1 MATSSQSV
9 SHPPCTIHQPSECQH
24 QGVAIAKIEV
34 AEAQRRIARMS
45 NWFPFVVPN
54 RMCVRFTHTH
64 THTRTSPANLLSI
77 QIRKGW
83 LETDRV
89 DNKCPTE
96 VKIYKS
102 RWAPHG
108 NAFCDVRYLS
118 EGGGRIGVDY
128 IDVSEPLL
136 ALLVHLP
143 ASTCALASTEMCFLF
158 GVSLLFL
165 CNQSGKIY

>member
-9 SHPPCTIHQPSECQH
+9 SHPPCTIHQPSGPTSGCGHCQN
-24 QGVAIAKIEV
+24 
-34 AEAQRRIARMS
+34 RS
-45 NWFPFVVPN
+45 NGSTKTYSQNVQLVSFCGTKQDVYPL
-54 RMCVRFTHTH
+54 HTH
-64 THTRTSPANLLSI
+64 TVTRTSPANLLSI
-77 QIRKGW
+77 QIRTGL

-96 VKIYKS
+96 VKINKS

-108 NAFCDVRYLS
+108 NAFCDVWYLS

-143 ASTCALASTEMCFLF
+143 SPTCALASTEMCFLF